1 MSDAFDADDFDAALE
16 WDDEVDAIIE
26 EIWEI
31 RRKMWEEFDN
41 DPHKMSAHMMK
52 RHADRVAQGHP
63 ELKSSSSPEEEARII
78 AACQALLREH
88 EAQEQ
93 SPEAHAPQ

>member
-1 MSDAFDADDFDAALE
+1 MTNPDCGFE
-16 WDDEVDAIIE
+16 WTEEIDSTIE

-52 RHADRVAQGHP
+52 RHAERVAQGHP
-63 ELKSSSSPEEEARII
+63 EIKSSSSPEEDARII
-78 AACQALLREH
+78 AACQALLRKR

>member
-1 MSDAFDADDFDAALE
+1 MIDPDCGFEWTEEIDAT
-16 WDDEVDAIIE
+16 IE

-52 RHADRVAQGHP
+52 RHAERVAQGHP
-63 ELKSSSSPEEEARII
+63 EIKSSSTPDEDARII
-78 AACQALLREH
+78 AACQALLREI
-88 EAQEQ
+88 EAQKQ
-93 SPEAHAPQ
+93 SPAAHAHQ